1 MRGYARAISVGLQQA
16 ERLRVTNDGHAEFGN
31 TIPSADVRGSK
42 AAQFRPSG
50 LGCTFYT
57 FHAFSYV
64 LSSIISDLQGH
75 IGHPPA
81 GIQGTADG
89 LPHDVGMYGCHIVR
103 SSAAQKFIHA
113 VHTSLCLLSN
123 ELKIL
128 PRRAIHA
135 FDDSCGEVCNRF
147 SVAGRA
153 LGCLLRFIPCSRS
166 SSHLTSCPRG
176 CSPHLV

>member
-16 ERLRVTNDGHAEFGN
+16 ERLQVTNDGHAGVGN
-31 TIPSADVRGSK
+31 TIPSAEVSGSK
-42 AAQFRPSG
+42 AAHFRPSG
-50 LGCTFYT
+50 LGCTLHT

-64 LSSIISDLQGH
+64 LSSIVSDLQGH

-81 GIQGTADG
+81 GIQGTADR
-89 LPHDVGMYGCHIVR
+89 LSHDVGVYGCHIVR

-128 PRRAIHA
+128 PRCAIHA
-135 FDDSCGEVCNRF
+135 FDDSSGGVCKLRF
-147 SVAGRA
+147 S
-153 LGCLLRFIPCSRS
+153 RFE
-166 SSHLTSCPRG
+166 
-176 CSPHLV
+176 